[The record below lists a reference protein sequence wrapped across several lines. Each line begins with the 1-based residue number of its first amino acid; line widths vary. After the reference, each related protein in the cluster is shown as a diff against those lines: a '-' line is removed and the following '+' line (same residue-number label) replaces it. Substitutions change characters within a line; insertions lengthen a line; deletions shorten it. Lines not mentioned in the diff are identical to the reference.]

1 LYICVMK
8 NSILPG
14 IILSAFLLAG
24 CQQNTEKYTMTV
36 KGPIPVSEMGIT
48 LSHEHVLV
56 DFIGADS
63 TGYHRWDRQEVMAR
77 VLPFLQEIQ
86 EYKAS
91 TLMECTPAYLGR
103 DPGS

>member
-1 LYICVMK
+1 MK

-24 CQQNTEKYTMTV
+24 CQQKTDSHIMTV
-36 KGPIPVSEMGIT
+36 QGLIPASEMGIT

-63 TGYHRWDRQEVMAR
+63 SGYHRWDRQEVMAK
-77 VLPFLQEIQ
+77 VLPFLTEKLSPERYAEDMAALIEI
-86 EYKAS
+86 
-91 TLMECTPAYLGR
+91 TRPMP
-103 DPGS
+103 